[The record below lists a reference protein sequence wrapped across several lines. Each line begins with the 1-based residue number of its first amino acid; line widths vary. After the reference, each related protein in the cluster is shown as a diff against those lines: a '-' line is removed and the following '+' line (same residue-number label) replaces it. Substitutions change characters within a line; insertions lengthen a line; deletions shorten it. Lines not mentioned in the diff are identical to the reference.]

1 MYYVYLLKSKKNDRL
16 YTGFTN
22 DLKQR
27 LRDHNLGKSPY
38 TKNHRP
44 YVLVYYEAY
53 LSEKDART
61 RERMLKLR
69 SNASAQLRKR
79 IKQSVDE
86 G

>member
-1 MYYVYLLKSKKNDRL
+1 MYYVYILKSKKNGRL

-27 LRDHNLGKSPY
+27 FKDHNAGKSSY
-38 TKNHRP
+38 TKNNRP

-53 LSEKDART
+53 SSEKDART

-69 SNASAQLRKR
+69 SNASLQLRKR
-79 IKQSVDE
+79 IIESINE